1 MVAPEIAIADSN
13 TLSCMGLQSLLEE
26 IIPMA
31 VIRVFSSFEELMDDT
46 PDMYAHYFVSAQIY
60 FEHTAFSY
68 RASPRP
74 LYWQTV
80 TISLN
85 WQEYRP

>member
-46 PDMYAHYFVSAQIY
+46 PDMYIISFQHRYILSIPL
-60 FEHTAFSY
+60 FSY

>member
-46 PDMYAHYFVSAQIY
+46 PICTRIILFQHRYILSIPLFPTAQAQDHCIGK
-60 FEHTAFSY
+60 
-68 RASPRP
+68 R
-74 LYWQTV
+74 
-80 TISLN
+80 
-85 WQEYRP
+85 